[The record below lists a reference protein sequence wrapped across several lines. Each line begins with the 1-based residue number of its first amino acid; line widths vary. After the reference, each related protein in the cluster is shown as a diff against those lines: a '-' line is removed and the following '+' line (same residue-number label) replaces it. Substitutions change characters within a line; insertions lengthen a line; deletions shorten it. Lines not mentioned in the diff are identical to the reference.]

1 MSRHNPLSAD
11 TTQAFSAP
19 VTLQNCDKEPIHIPG
34 AIQPHGVL
42 LAWDGLGVL
51 THVSANAGQIWHQ
64 PPAPGEHWA
73 ATLDRVR
80 PQYSALAELIRFVPS
95 EQELPLHRECESAA
109 GWLDVIWSA
118 HAFGVILEIEW
129 RPQVDATATRASVGP
144 IHALA
149 GRIARAPD
157 LHRMLDWTVQGL
169 REASGFDRVMA
180 YRFRHDDSGEVVA
193 EAAAAQLVPF
203 LGRVYPASD
212 IPAQA
217 RRLYTVKLLR
227 GIADVHGSPVSLLA
241 SQDAAPLD
249 MSQGELRSVSP
260 VHIEYLQNMGV
271 GASLSLSIVVQG
283 RLWGLVACHHMG
295 PHRLSHPQRLA
306 LEVLSHLL
314 GAKVDEWQRRET
326 QERQSRLAAQ
336 RARLSLEL
344 ARRED
349 TFGVLCE
356 QAQQWLVTWQADAWL
371 VALDDDVRASDP
383 ALLSAWSNLS
393 GWLQQQPMSLVAMHD
408 VKQWP
413 QQGTQMAGLLA
424 LRFSEVQQAWV
435 CLLRKEQELT
445 LRWGGKPEKL
455 VKIGPMGARLTP
467 RGSFE
472 EWREVVK
479 GTSVPWSASDRMLAE
494 ELRQTLHRV
503 HAELSLERKSRTP

>member
-1 MSRHNPLSAD
+1 MSKHNTLSED
-11 TTQAFSAP
+11 PSRAFSGP
-19 VTLQNCDKEPIHIPG
+19 VTLQNCDREPIHIPG
-34 AIQPHGVL
+34 AIQGHGVL
-42 LAWDGLGVL
+42 VAWDALGEI
-51 THVSANAGQIWHQ
+51 THVSLNAGRLWAAAPQ
-64 PPAPGEHWA
+64 PGERWVSCV
-73 ATLDRVR
+73 DRIR
-80 PQYSALAELIRFVPS
+80 EDLPELSQALRSLPPRH
-95 EQELPLHRECESAA
+95 ELPLCLECNTAE
-109 GWLDVIWSA
+109 GTLDVIWSA
-118 HAFGVILEIEW
+118 HPFGSMVEVEW
-129 RPQVDATATRASVGP
+129 RPDSDAQTVAESVGA

-149 GRIARAPD
+149 GRVSRATD
-157 LHRMLDWTVQGL
+157 LDRMLEWTVLGL
-169 REASGFDRVMA
+169 RQATGFDRVMA

-193 EAAAAQLVPF
+193 EAVSSQLDPF
-203 LGRVYPASD
+203 LGRVYLASD

-227 GIADVHGSPVSLLA
+227 GIGDVQAASVGLLA
-241 SQDAAPLD
+241 PPDGTPLD

-295 PHRLSHPQRLA
+295 PHRLAHPQRLA

-314 GAKVDEWQRRET
+314 GAKVDEWQRRQT

-336 RARLSLEL
+336 RARLSLEM

-349 TFGVLCE
+349 TFEVLCQ
-356 QAQQWLVTWQADAWL
+356 QARQWLGTWQADAWV
-371 VALDDDVRASDP
+371 VALEDQVQASDER
-383 ALLSAWSNLS
+383 LLAAWPQLLN
-393 GWLQQQPMSLVAMHD
+393 WLQQQPANLVSLNYLH
-408 VKQWP
+408 QWP
-413 QQGTQMAGLLA
+413 SEGTGMAGLLA
-424 LRFSEVQQAWV
+424 MRFSEVQQAWV

-455 VKIGPMGARLTP
+455 IKIGPLGPRLTP

-479 GTSVPWSASDRMLAE
+479 GTSVPWGGDDRVLAE

-503 HAELSLERKSRTP
+503 HAELSLERKSRNP